1 MESLKL
7 EELEGQSSWPL
18 CHLSRPIRVCSI
30 RKRNKTVPEVAAT
43 PSLGLHPCLLIGLD
57 SPHLNANS
65 TLLFV
70 SSKIQAAKDWIRTQS
85 NYKHPHVHI
94 DTRSAWLHP

>member
-18 CHLSRPIRVCSI
+18 CRLSRPIRVCSI
-30 RKRNKTVPEVAAT
+30 RKGNKTVPEVAAT

-57 SPHLNANS
+57 APHLNANS
-65 TLLFV
+65 TL
-70 SSKIQAAKDWIRTQS
+70 Q
-85 NYKHPHVHI
+85 
-94 DTRSAWLHP
+94 